1 VQEFRAVAATLSGA
15 CLIAFAPIL
24 VRVSEVG
31 PQATAFWR
39 VAIGAAVLAALAR
52 GRGEPAPPRE
62 TRGLLLVAGL
72 AFALDLACW
81 HAAIRLTTVANATLL
96 ANLTPIVAG
105 VAGWL
110 LLKERLSLAWAAGAA
125 GGLGGAALLAL
136 SRAGAGGEGGA
147 LGDGLALATTLFYAA
162 YLLCV
167 RRVRDRV
174 SALAVMAW
182 SSAAAA
188 AACLPIALLSG
199 EALWPATPLGW
210 LWLLTLGAVVHVGGQ
225 GGIAYGL
232 GRLPVAVTSVLILI
246 QPVLSAGLGWALFGE
261 AIGPL
266 GFLGASLLLTGVWL
280 AQRR

>member
-1 VQEFRAVAATLSGA
+1 MQEFRAVAATLSGA

-39 VAIGAAVLAALAR
+39 VAIGALVLGAIASVRRA
-52 GRGEPAPPRE
+52 PAPPRE

-125 GGLGGAALLAL
+125 GGLAGAALLAL
-136 SRAGAGGEGGA
+136 SRAGAGGESGA

-162 YLLCV
+162 YLLAI

-174 SALAVMAW
+174 SALSVMAW

-188 AACLPIALLSG
+188 VACLPIVLLSG
-199 EALWPATPLGW
+199 ESLLPATPLGW
-210 LWLLTLGAVVHVGGQ
+210 AWLVALGAVVHVCGQ

-246 QPVLSAGLGWALFGE
+246 QPALSAALGWALFEE

-266 GFLGASLLLTGVWL
+266 GFLGAALLLTGVWL